1 MWHLSRPQCLAV
13 LEFPAGYGTPYVA
26 YDQQGLVFAAAT
38 STGKANIIK
47 LYDARNVRPRG
58 RRLGTCFGRWR
69 RVGRRIAWNF
79 SPSGGYVVLF
89 PIPLPRQR
97 RWGRKM

>member
-1 MWHLSRPQCLAV
+1 MRLWHLSRPQCLAV

-47 LYDARNVRPRG
+47 LYDARNVRIRQYNLEAASDIRG
-58 RRLGTCFGRWR
+58 DGAL
-69 RVGRRIAWNF
+69 
-79 SPSGGYVVLF
+79 
-89 PIPLPRQR
+89 
-97 RWGRKM
+97 